1 MGTTSKSTT
10 MYPHLHTKNAL
21 ACEDIIASLEDCHAK
36 GFLHKATGGCND
48 LKAAVDKCLKSERAK
63 MQAENRAAARA
74 KRDRI
79 KASQKELGL

>member
-1 MGTTSKSTT
+1 MERFA
-10 MYPHLHTKNAL
+10 NASSIADKL
-21 ACEDIIASLEDCHAK
+21 DAACEDIIASLEDCHAK